1 MNRPEEIALT
11 AIYLAATGYTNGV
24 VIKLDGGLTMVNP

>member
-11 AIYLAATGYTNGV
+11 AVYLAATGYTNGV
-24 VIKLDGGLTMVNP
+24 VLKVDGGISMVNL

>member
-11 AIYLAATGYTNGV
+11 AIYLASTEYTNGIV
-24 VIKLDGGLTMVNP
+24 LRIDGGLSLVNL

>member
-11 AIYLAATGYTNGV
+11 AVYLASTGYTNGIV
-24 VIKLDGGLTMVNP
+24 VRVDGGLSLVNL

>member
-11 AIYLAATGYTNGV
+11 AVYLAATGYVNGV
-24 VIKLDGGLTMVNP
+24 VLKLDGGFSMVNP